1 VKNIFRSKKSWA
13 IAGVICL
20 LGTLGAGCSSEEPC
34 EPRRVVV
41 TDIDETLT
49 TGDGEWVLQI
59 VNPDH
64 DPAMRPD
71 ADRLMKAYFDRG
83 YRVVYITARG
93 DEVELTDGTSAFD
106 ATRDWLVDH
115 GFPYAEEDLF
125 LFPGLMGED
134 EETVA
139 YKAGVIEQLV
149 EEGWTV
155 DYAYGNADTDIE
167 AFLRAG
173 VPNER
178 VFLVGRLAGTLEVEP
193 ITDEEAFTDHIEEH
207 LPAVE
212 DAACD

>member
-1 VKNIFRSKKSWA
+1 MKRIVESRRAGA
-13 IAGVICL
+13 IAAVLCL
-20 LGTLGAGCSSEEPC
+20 MGAFGASCSSEEPC
-34 EPRRVVV
+34 EPRRVIV

-49 TGDGEWVLQI
+49 TGDGEWILQI
-59 VNPDH
+59 VNPAH

-71 ADRLMKAYFDRG
+71 ADTLMSSYLDRG

-93 DEVELTDGTSAFD
+93 DEIELTDGTSAFD
-106 ATRDWLVDH
+106 ATRDWLVKH

-139 YKAGVIEQLV
+139 YKAGVVEQLV

-155 DYAYGNADTDIE
+155 DYAYGNADTDVE

-193 ITDEEAFTDHIEEH
+193 ITDDDAFTNHIEEH
-207 LPAVE
+207 LPTVN